1 MGPFNEMRQLER
13 KAAVLALL
21 QRNDLSAWA
30 RNYWGTVYDTI
41 TLDEGRYNTRVVNL
55 FKDINRNQEGFIS
68 YE

>member
-13 KAAVLALL
+13 KARVLALL

-41 TLDEGRYNTRVVNL
+41 AMTEDRYNARIVAAYGKLGVDKL
-55 FKDINRNQEGFIS
+55 HK
-68 YE
+68 

>member
-41 TLDEGRYNTRVVNL
+41 TLDEGRYNSRVVALYKNIERKE
-55 FKDINRNQEGFIS
+55 FKI
-68 YE
+68 

>member
-13 KAAVLALL
+13 KARVLALL
-21 QRNDLSAWA
+21 QRNDLSEWA

-41 TLDEGRYNTRVVNL
+41 AMTEERYNSRVVAL
-55 FKDINRNQEGFIS
+55 YRDLQPQPKGYIS

>member
-13 KAAVLALL
+13 KATVLALL

-41 TLDEGRYNTRVVNL
+41 ALDEGRYNARVVAL
-55 FKDINRNQEGFIS
+55 YKDIERKEFTL
-68 YE
+68 

>member
-13 KAAVLALL
+13 KARVLALL

-41 TLDEGRYNTRVVNL
+41 AMTEERYNARIVAAYSKLEVDKL
-55 FKDINRNQEGFIS
+55 HK
-68 YE
+68 